1 MMFMKSLNKLKD
13 QKKPNT
19 DISYIN
25 EPNFGHIY
33 SVFSLILEDDI
44 KMQVVG
50 FVPNENRKV
59 F

>member
-33 SVFSLILEDDI
+33 TVFSLVLEVYI
-44 KMQVVG
+44 EMLVVG
-50 FVPNENRKV
+50 LVPN
-59 F
+59 